1 MKSKELYQQ
10 IVGIG
15 YPWEVRDVELSL
27 ENEEI

>member
-10 IVGIG
+10 ILGIE
-15 YPWEVRDVELSL
+15 YPWEVTGVELSL